1 MAITTYAELQ
11 TAVANWLDRGDLTA
25 RIPEFIA
32 LAEADINS
40 QFSNIRTIES
50 SSTLTP
56 VSGSRYIAL
65 PTGFREPL
73 NLWLQWV
80 SSAGVQDMRAL
91 TPETMAI
98 STVNSIPVAWCIDG
112 SNVAFDCPNQSSG
125 TDYTFLFR
133 WAGSVALSDSTT
145 TNLILANYPNVYLF
159 GALREAAP
167 YLRDAEAVS
176 FWEGRYMDAIE
187 KAKSKEMRNKALTT
201 LSTEP
206 GRLTHKR
213 SSFSVYRGY

>member
-1 MAITTYAELQ
+1 MALTTYAELQ
-11 TAVANWLDRGDLTA
+11 TAVANWLDRNDLTS

-40 QFSNIRTIES
+40 QFNHRAIES
-50 SSTLTP
+50 STTLTP
-56 VSGSRYIAL
+56 TSGSRYIAL
-65 PTGFREPL
+65 PTGYREPL
-73 NLWLQWV
+73 NLWLQWA

-98 STVNSIPVAWCIDG
+98 STVNSIPTAWCIDG
-112 SNVAFDCPNQSSG
+112 SNVAFNCPNQSSG

-133 WAGSVALSDSTT
+133 WVGQIALSDSTT
-145 TNLILANYPNVYLF
+145 TNLILTNYPNVYLF

-176 FWEGRYMDAIE
+176 YWTSRYADAID
-187 KAKSKEMRNKALTT
+187 KAKAKEARDKSLTT

-206 GRLTHKR
+206 GMLTHKR
-213 SSFSVYRGY
+213 SSFSIYRGY